1 MSAEPRQVIAAISRL
16 SPTGDP
22 IVARTQAAAP
32 QNMFPRSDRV
42 RSDRTNPYFGSPLSC
57 PIALSWLPNPTEVR
71 R

>member
-1 MSAEPRQVIAAISRL
+1 M
-16 SPTGDP
+16 
-22 IVARTQAAAP
+22 ARTQAAAP